1 MKKNK
6 ITGLIGTAVLHI
18 LLLILLLVIAI
29 RRPQVQEEGGVP
41 VMLGNT
47 ELSQGNADPYT
58 LTDIDIMNEPEAPA
72 PDVSEPETVPPVE
85 TKEEIITQTE
95 EETVAVPK
103 KEPKKETPKKEKP
116 KKETPKKDVPKKEAV
131 KPKEKTEAEKR
142 AEAEKAA
149 AEKKAAAERAAAEAA
164 AKKIAGA
171 FGKGTQMGN
180 KGTGTTGSGLEG
192 SPTGNSSEGKSGGV
206 GGYGTFDLN
215 GRSLGSDGLPIGQSP
230 LYQGKEDPSIQKSF
244 QDRDPRLYQTVA
256 DSLRIM
262 SAMGTNYTEGTSPT
276 GYPTKK
282 FLNDEWWVAGLD
294 YCTGRLSPADAPC
307 IRYAEVLLNYVEA
320 RYEIAQ
326 VGGNAFSQSD
336 LDKSINE
343 LRDRQLTKWGDTEAK
358 TMPKV
363 QLNGSNLS
371 VNGVVINDP
380 ARDPDV
386 NPVLW
391 EIRRERRIELIMEG
405 RRGEDLRRWAKFE
418 YLNSEDANG
427 YPTMSFLGA
436 YVNMADY
443 PEISSKDDSGKRV
456 LYLFDPEN
464 PGNEDT
470 EKGYI
475 YYLREKELRI
485 FKAGELNSERYYLRA
500 IPAAQLTIYEN
511 KGQVLTQNPGW

>member
-85 TKEEIITQTE
+85 AKEEIIMQTA
-95 EETVAVPK
+95 EETVAV
-103 KEPKKETPKKEKP
+103 
-116 KKETPKKDVPKKEAV
+116 PKKDVPKKEAV

-215 GRSLGSDGLPIGQSP
+215 GRSLGSGGLPMLVYNVQDEGRVVVTITVNPAGQVIST
-230 LYQGKEDPSIQKSF
+230 SINKRTNTVNASLRKAAEEAARKARFNQV
-244 QDRDPRLYQTVA
+244 DGVNNQTVT
-256 DSLRIM
+256 I
-262 SAMGTNYTEGTSPT
+262 T
-276 GYPTKK
+276 
-282 FLNDEWWVAGLD
+282 
-294 YCTGRLSPADAPC
+294 
-307 IRYAEVLLNYVEA
+307 
-320 RYEIAQ
+320 
-326 VGGNAFSQSD
+326 
-336 LDKSINE
+336 
-343 LRDRQLTKWGDTEAK
+343 
-358 TMPKV
+358 
-363 QLNGSNLS
+363 
-371 VNGVVINDP
+371 
-380 ARDPDV
+380 
-386 NPVLW
+386 
-391 EIRRERRIELIMEG
+391 
-405 RRGEDLRRWAKFE
+405 
-418 YLNSEDANG
+418 
-427 YPTMSFLGA
+427 
-436 YVNMADY
+436 
-443 PEISSKDDSGKRV
+443 
-456 LYLFDPEN
+456 
-464 PGNEDT
+464 
-470 EKGYI
+470 
-475 YYLREKELRI
+475 YY
-485 FKAGELNSERYYLRA
+485 FKL
-500 IPAAQLTIYEN
+500 
-511 KGQVLTQNPGW
+511 K